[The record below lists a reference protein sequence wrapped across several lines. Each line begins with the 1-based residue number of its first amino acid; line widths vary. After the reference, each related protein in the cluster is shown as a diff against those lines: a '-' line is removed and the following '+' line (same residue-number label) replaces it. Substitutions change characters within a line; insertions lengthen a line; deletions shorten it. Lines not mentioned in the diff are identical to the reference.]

1 MAATAL
7 PLPPE
12 AGTHAIAARACLRCG
27 AQADGRLRVA
37 IWEEEEKGRLGARP
51 AVLCAACHAGFFAG
65 AFGRVEVAR
74 WYHAAKD
81 YVPREWIGR
90 IDRDRLLE
98 TVCLNCGVILE
109 LPPAG
114 DAVDCPRCG
123 ATNRLDARNGS
134 RITASLA
141 SPPSSSPPS
150 SPPQPQP

>member
-1 MAATAL
+1 MLA
-7 PLPPE
+7 PE
-12 AGTHAIAARACLRCG
+12 ASPHVLAARTCLRCG
-27 AQADGRLRVA
+27 AAADGSLRVA

-51 AVLCAACHAGFFAG
+51 AVLCSACHAGFLAG
-65 AFGRVEVAR
+65 DFGRVEVAR

-109 LPPAG
+109 LPATG
-114 DAVDCPRCG
+114 DEVACPQCR
-123 ATNRLDARNGS
+123 ARNRLALRGTA

-141 SPPSSSPPS
+141 SPPS
-150 SPPQPQP
+150 